1 MHAAGNGVANLRQS
15 MQGPIIT
22 PGDPGFDD
30 ARRVWNAQIDRRPA
44 VIARCASTTD
54 VATATTFARE
64 QPLEISVR
72 GGAHNMAGMAV
83 GDDGLMIDLSSMNAV
98 TVDPAAKRARV
109 GGGALQ
115 ADLDAAT
122 QEHSLAV
129 PAGLISHTGVGGL
142 TLGGGMGWLTRKFG
156 LSIDNLLSAE
166 VVTADGQITRASP
179 DEHPDLFWAIR
190 GGGGN
195 FGIVTDFEFQLHD
208 VDPMVQFGLF
218 FWHQDQ
224 AREPLRLV
232 REVVDELPADVN
244 AVVAALNAPPSPF
257 VPEEHRNAP
266 GYALLLVGF
275 GSAEEHAQLT
285 GQIRQGA
292 PPLFEIVTP
301 MPYVDLQKLFDE
313 ANAWGFFGYDM
324 TTYLEDLSDDV
335 LGVITEQVPR
345 KASAMSTMLLYRL
358 DGAYSRVGDDE
369 TAFGGGRSPRYGAFL
384 NGIAS
389 DAYAWAVDREWV
401 RGFWDALRPHAIGSG
416 DGYVNANSD
425 LKSDRVRNT
434 YGGRKYERLA
444 RIKAEYD
451 PDNALHRNANIQ
463 PARPAAAASPGS
475 PG

>member
-1 MHAAGNGVANLRQS
+1 MHAAANGIGNLRQS
-15 MQGPIIT
+15 MQGPVIT

-30 ARRVWNAQIDRRPA
+30 ARREWNEQLDRRPA

-54 VATATTFARE
+54 DATATIFARE

-72 GGAHNMAGMAV
+72 GGAHNTAGMAV

-98 TVDPAAKRARV
+98 TVDPAAKRATV

-122 QEHSLAV
+122 QGHSLAV
-129 PAGLISHTGVGGL
+129 PAGLISHTGVAGL

-156 LSIDNLLSAE
+156 LSIDNLRSAE
-166 VVTADGQITRASP
+166 VVTADGQIMQASP
-179 DEHPDLFWAIR
+179 EDHPDLFWAIR

-195 FGIVTDFEFQLHD
+195 FGIVTNFDFQLND

-218 FWHQDQ
+218 FWPQDQ
-224 AREPLRLV
+224 AMGPLRLV
-232 REVVDELPADVN
+232 RDVVDELPANVN
-244 AVVAALNAPPSPF
+244 AVIAALNAPASPF
-257 VPEEHRNAP
+257 VPEEHHDEP

-275 GSAEEHAQLT
+275 GSAEEHAQLA

-301 MPYVDLQKLFDE
+301 MPYVELQKLFDE
-313 ANAWGFFGYDM
+313 ANAWGFYGYDM
-324 TTYLEDLSDDV
+324 ATYLEDLSDDV
-335 LGVITEQVPR
+335 LGVFNERVPR
-345 KASAMSTMLLYRL
+345 KTSAKSSMLLYRL
-358 DGAYSRVGDDE
+358 DGAYSQVGDDE

-389 DAYAWAVDREWV
+389 DADTWAADRDWV

-416 DGYVNANSD
+416 EGYVNASAD
-425 LKSDRVRNT
+425 LKSDRVRNS
-434 YGGRKYERLA
+434 YGPSKYERLS

-463 PARPAAAASPGS
+463 PAKPAGAANAGGPG
-475 PG
+475 